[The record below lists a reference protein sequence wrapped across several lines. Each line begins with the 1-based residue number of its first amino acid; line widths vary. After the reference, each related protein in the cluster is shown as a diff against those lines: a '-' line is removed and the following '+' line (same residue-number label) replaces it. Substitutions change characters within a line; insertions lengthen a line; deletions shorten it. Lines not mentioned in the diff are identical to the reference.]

1 MKYWSVER
9 TGFEAVW
16 PRPQSDALFIASQID
31 RMSAMSC
38 SVPRPSLILFR

>member
-9 TGFEAVW
+9 TGLEAVW
-16 PRPQSDALFIASQID
+16 PRPQSDALFIASQIC

-38 SVPRPSLILFR
+38 SVPLPALIFFR